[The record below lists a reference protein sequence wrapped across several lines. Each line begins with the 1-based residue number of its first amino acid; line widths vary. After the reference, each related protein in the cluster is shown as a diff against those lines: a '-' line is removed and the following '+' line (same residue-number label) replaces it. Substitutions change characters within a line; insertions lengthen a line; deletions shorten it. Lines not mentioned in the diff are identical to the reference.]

1 MALAPLDPGVL
12 MLRVE
17 KMQLLA
23 LLTFTSLIVALIALI
38 LI

>member
-1 MALAPLDPGVL
+1 

-23 LLTFTSLIVALIALI
+23 LLTFTSLIVALMALI

>member
-1 MALAPLDPGVL
+1 MALAPLALGAL